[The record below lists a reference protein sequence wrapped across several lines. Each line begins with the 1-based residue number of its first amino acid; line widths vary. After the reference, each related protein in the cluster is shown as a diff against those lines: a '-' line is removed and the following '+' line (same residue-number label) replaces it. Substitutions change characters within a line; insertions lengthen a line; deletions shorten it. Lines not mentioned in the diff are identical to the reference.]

1 MSDSLTLNDAC
12 ALIVDCEH
20 KTAPESVPGQEYGY
34 SIGTPSIRNGRIILG
49 SAKRVD
55 QSTFDA
61 WTVRAVPQKNDI
73 ILTREAP
80 AGEAGLVDGTVPVCL
95 GQRTVLLRP
104 NTEVIF
110 PRYLHY
116 KLIGPDLKEL
126 IASRS
131 EGSTVAHLNVQD
143 IRRLSLG
150 EVPKISGQEA
160 IASTLG
166 ALDDRIAVND
176 RAGQVA
182 LELAVAMYDRAAAAG
197 NFTHAVS
204 MGDSARWLSGGTPDT
219 SEETYW
225 DGEIPWISAL
235 SLKSPWVD
243 DSDRRVTALGAAN
256 GTRLVPKDTILFV
269 VRGSSLDTE
278 FRVGLT
284 QQQVAFGQ
292 DCKALIANKDIDPAV
307 LFLAIKARS
316 AEILQ
321 LVDHTG
327 HGAGRLS
334 TDLISKVVLA
344 LPDEHLAP
352 EVAAELRPLVEIGS
366 ACRAENRSLQQLRDT
381 LLPKLMSGEIRVRD
395 AEKVV
400 EKVT

>member
-1 MSDSLTLNDAC
+1 MSEWGMTTVGEVAEIFDGPHATPTKTEAGPWFLSISSLKQGQLDLSESAHLSGEDFRKWTRRVTPREGDVLFSYETRLGEA
-12 ALIVDCEH
+12 ALM
-20 KTAPESVPGQEYGY
+20 
-34 SIGTPSIRNGRIILG
+34 
-49 SAKRVD
+49 
-55 QSTFDA
+55 
-61 WTVRAVPQKNDI
+61 
-73 ILTREAP
+73 P
-80 AGEAGLVDGTVPVCL
+80 AGIQACL
-95 GQRTVLLRP
+95 GRRMGLLRP
-104 NTEVIF
+104 KANRADSRF
-110 PRYLHY
+110 LLYSYL
-116 KLIGPDLKEL
+116 GPDFQQVIRERSIHGATVDRIPLVEL
-126 IASRS
+126 P
-131 EGSTVAHLNVQD
+131 GWP
-143 IRRLSLG
+143 IRLPELWEQR
-150 EVPKISGQEA
+150 A
-160 IASTLG
+160 IAELLG
-166 ALDDRIAVND
+166 ALDDKIAVND
-176 RAGQVA
+176 RVA
-182 LELAVAMYDRAAAAG
+182 QNTLELAVARYVEAVNTG
-197 NFTHAVS
+197 EFTHFVS

-219 SEETYW
+219 TEETYW
-225 DGEIPWISAL
+225 GGEIPWISAL

-243 DSDRRVTALGAAN
+243 DSDRRVTHLGAAS

-284 QQQVAFGQ
+284 QREVAFGQ
-292 DCKALIANKDIDPAV
+292 DCKALIANTDIDPTV

-344 LPDEHLAP
+344 LPDARLSSKA
-352 EVAAELRPLVEIGS
+352 AAELRPLVEIG
-366 ACRAENRSLQQLRDT
+366 AARRAENRNLQQLRDA